1 MKKSMKRT
9 LSLLLALAMVLSLG
23 LPAYAVGAPAEE
35 AVVIANEEPVELPAQ
50 EPVELPDG
58 EPVEEPAEEP
68 VTLPIGAGKKIGF
81 TEEEEI
87 VSEDLIVDIANEETV
102 VEEEAAP
109 AKDFSYSES
118 VTGFSVEVSAPV
130 GALPLGTE
138 MVVDRLIDLSSVQ
151 NAVDRAENLNGS
163 VQLAADI
170 SFWLNGEEIEP
181 AEGTKLF
188 VRMSAPEIEGIAD
201 PIVIHVPDGENAVPE
216 IVEQMSADDDL
227 VLADAVSFEASDFS
241 VYAIIKGS
249 TDDNARLKIVFMNGE
264 TQMAEMYLKK
274 ADVPD
279 HVNEIIYDPGVPVD
293 ADKLFMGWTQ
303 ENPITFES
311 ETLSMDQVREL
322 AVSMLNEG
330 IEEGSDEAVLTL
342 YAKMFKVFYLYYTYQ
357 NGDIYVTTKTEVAQV
372 IGDSA
377 SFTVNENYVPSEP
390 NMGMIGWVLQGS
402 ADDESAHVYKNG
414 DPITVTEDTVL
425 EPKVVEGC
433 WIHFFEN
440 DADGSGGASYTPPVF
455 VPGGE
460 NASAY
465 RPSKNPTRPGYTF
478 DDWYTTATGTE
489 KFNFNQ
495 VFDNPPEN
503 GYDVYAHWTPNPEAS
518 YKIVIWAQSVTDD
531 KDAST
536 KTYDFVKSVDVSGV
550 PSGTKITD
558 DVVAPY
564 TNYGNADF
572 NVTDLDHG
580 SKAFKFSGWVVKN
593 GVGADHDEVSPANDT
608 VVNVYYDR
616 ELFTIVF
623 VGAAGGSSQSYYEP
637 AEATYTGTVYGLVD
651 GEYVRLT
658 KTVLSKTLVPIDASY
673 NDRVYDVTTVYRYKD
688 NKALT
693 IDQIVAYSGNSGIQ
707 NAALGTIYRRMNEG
721 SNNYTLIT
729 GTTSGY
735 SRLQIKQGSS
745 YKDVYLQVVAKEYSY
760 SYNDQPYTGDVYK
773 QVTENAVVYTGLYGQ
788 SFSKYNY
795 VWVMPRSGNRWK
807 DVSYLDAFTSNLFGS
822 SNVGATPNVIRLQ
835 EGDTPNFTIIFWTQ
849 DADNLSN
856 YSEAGSARYECGSD
870 DGYNITDRIQGMES
884 AGYRWS
890 TSASQPGTWNSAK
903 QMSSTADGINSQ
915 GYTNV
920 KRGNNTYLHIK
931 YDRKLFDIVFMNGDE
946 TVKTV
951 TGIPFGTS
959 ISSYQSE
966 APTVIPGDDSHYFA
980 GWFEDPLGTTPAK
993 WDTTMPLGNKV
1004 VYAVTAP
1011 VEYHV
1016 MVFLNGGALPEGTAQ
1031 KLSFW
1036 VPYETVLDDTNFNN
1050 VTYTADD
1057 HHTLL
1062 GYYTDEACTIPW
1074 DFSTKLTGDSLTY
1087 TYSGIDDPKRATEHP
1102 DYPGENDVGYET
1114 TVGYFMLYAGWRDDS
1129 ILANGGLTVHYVDSE
1144 NGYEYTDPMHYA
1156 DKASVIA
1163 TAAVPEAKW
1172 PEGMKFEKWQLLDKG
1187 NASTVVNS
1195 YYPTEEF
1202 IADSKYADD
1211 NLVITLVP
1219 LYVEID
1225 PELPT
1230 HIYWYANNGTGA
1242 VQKDDNVQINK
1253 GVDIPTQAS
1262 WTPSGSG
1269 TTAAGEAT
1277 RSAGLSYD
1285 NHVFLGWARVETGSG
1300 IDTSTLN
1307 EDDLWLVWKGDHF
1320 ETDVDGVA
1328 TTVTQVACDEEQP
1341 YHDLY
1346 AVWAKAF
1353 YVYHSGSGEIER
1365 ILMSKP
1371 FETFDLTALVDTSK
1385 YLYGGYYTDYAGKS
1399 TGFDVNAITDWTE
1412 ADAASASASGSAVVA
1427 LPVSKSIDSGEG
1439 AMKYNGSNVTWANA
1453 YTTNGN
1459 AVSPTA
1465 DAPASGSL
1473 VYYIKEVPIGS
1484 YLQPKL
1490 RYTYTGSGKIGTSW
1504 LFTNTDDTNYSDVGF
1519 MITASG
1525 AAAEKVIGD
1534 KATSVTITPSTLPDN
1549 AVTFYVGTAPEG
1561 TGTKTELFANSALMS
1576 YKKVYNNPNVYDES
1590 DSRYVDEDPINILT
1604 DGASVYMFW
1613 VTPDNMI
1620 VTSQAVRTYNGIAT
1634 TGMQTVKATQ
1644 NSTISVYPAS

>member
-1 MKKSMKRT
+1 MKNTLKKT
-9 LSLLLALAMVLSLG
+9 LSLLLALTMVLSLG
-23 LPAYAVGAPAEE
+23 LPAYAVGATADDGI
-35 AVVIANEEPVELPAQ
+35 VI
-50 EPVELPDG
+50 
-58 EPVEEPAEEP
+58 AEEP
-68 VTLPIGAGKKIGF
+68 EASSSLPIGAGKKIGF

-87 VSEDLIVDIANEETV
+87 VSEDLIVDIVSEESV

-118 VTGFSVEVSAPV
+118 ATGFSVEVSAPA

-138 MVVDRLIDLSSVQ
+138 MVVDRLVDLSSVQ

-227 VLADAVSFEASDFS
+227 VLADAVSFEASEFS

-311 ETLSMDQVREL
+311 ETLSMDEVREL

-330 IEEGSDEAVLTL
+330 VEEGSEEAVLTL

-357 NGDIYVTTKTEVAQV
+357 NGDDYVTTKTEVAQV

-390 NMGMIGWVLQGS
+390 NKGMIGWVLQGS

-414 DPITVTEDTVL
+414 DPITVTKDTVL

-440 DADGSGGASYTPPVF
+440 DGKEGGASYTPPVF

-460 NASAY
+460 NASSY

-495 VFDNPPEN
+495 VFVNPPEN

-518 YKIVIWAQSVTDD
+518 YKIVIWAQSVNDD

-536 KTYDFVKSVDVSGV
+536 KTYDYVKTVDVSGV

-564 TNYGNADF
+564 TNYGNAFF

-580 SKAFKFSGWVVKN
+580 SKAFKFSNWAVKN
-593 GVGADHDEVSPANDT
+593 GVGTDKDEVSPANDT

-616 ELFTIVF
+616 MLFTVKF
-623 VGAAGGSSQSYYEP
+623 TGVSGGSSETYYLPVESG
-637 AEATYTGTVYGLVD
+637 ENVYGLID
-651 GEYVRLT
+651 GEYVHLT
-658 KTVLSKTLVPIDASY
+658 VTSNKWIEWTRYAGTLAVPDSITQVIYSSSSKSSAHIYSDQLANVSGLYSLNGKKLLEEPI
-673 NDRVYDVTTVYRYKD
+673 
-688 NKALT
+688 
-693 IDQIVAYSGNSGIQ
+693 
-707 NAALGTIYRRMNEG
+707 
-721 SNNYTLIT
+721 
-729 GTTSGY
+729 GTTGFKAKLSSGTSTSYYLY
-735 SRLQIKQGSS
+735 STTSRQNGS
-745 YKDVYLQVVAKEYSY
+745 YCQLRWTIEGEYSY
-760 SYNDQPYTGDVYK
+760 SYNGEPYTGQLYEKTTGNVRL
-773 QVTENAVVYTGLYGQ
+773 YTGLYGQ
-788 SFSKYNY
+788 SFSQYGY
-795 VWVMPRSGNRWK
+795 EWFTPDSTHHWK
-807 DVSYLDAFTSNLFGS
+807 HVSYLDAFTGNLFGH
-822 SNVGATPNVIRLQ
+822 SNVGGIPNVIQL
-835 EGDTPNFTIIFWTQ
+835 EKSDDTSNIITIVFWTQ
-849 DADNLSN
+849 DVDNPNLYVQS
-856 YSEAGSARYECGSD
+856 GSAFYSCVST
-870 DGYNITDRIQGMES
+870 DGFNITDRIQGMDS

-890 TSASQPGTWNSAK
+890 TSASQPGTWNSANV
-903 QMSSTADGINSQ
+903 MSSTTDGINSN

-920 KRGNNTYLHIK
+920 KRGSNTYLHIK
-931 YDRKLFDIVFMNGDE
+931 YDRKLFDIVFMNGSE

-951 TGIPFGTS
+951 KDIPFGSS

-966 APTVIPGDDSHYFA
+966 APTIIPGDDSHYFA
-980 GWFEDPLGTTPAK
+980 GWYEDPLGTTPAK

-1087 TYSGIDDPKRATEHP
+1087 TYSGIDDPKRSTEHP

-1129 ILANGGLTVHYVDSE
+1129 ILANGGLKVHYVDSE

-1156 DKASVIA
+1156 DKASVVA
-1163 TAAVPEAKW
+1163 TAAVPETYW

-1187 NASTVVNS
+1187 DANTVVNS

-1211 NLVITLVP
+1211 DLVITLVP

-1225 PELPT
+1225 PEVPT

-1253 GVDIPTQAS
+1253 GVNIPTQAS
-1262 WTPSGSG
+1262 WTPTGSG
-1269 TTAAGEAT
+1269 TTAAGEET

-1300 IDTSTLN
+1300 IDTSTLD

-1328 TTVTQVACDEEQP
+1328 TKVTQVACDEEQP

-1399 TGFDVNAITDWTE
+1399 TGFDVNAITNWTE

-1427 LPVSKSIDSGEG
+1427 LPVSKSIDSGVG

-1453 YTTNGN
+1453 NAYTVNGN
-1459 AVSPTA
+1459 AVSPSA

-1519 MITASG
+1519 MITATD
-1525 AAAEKVIGD
+1525 AAKPEKVVGD
-1534 KATSVTITPSTLPDN
+1534 KATSVTITPSTLPEK

-1576 YKKVYNNPNVYDES
+1576 YKKVYNNPSVYSES

-1634 TGMQTVKATQ
+1634 TGMQTVKDTQ